1 MKRNKCVYEY
11 RLPESEGGH
20 TYYVGQGNYRRPYRS
35 HPYRGH
41 KENLCIKPTDK
52 NQIVIIKKN
61 LTEQEAKDLEIELIA
76 KHGRLDLGEGYLLN
90 KTDGGEG
97 INGYIF
103 SEETKR
109 KMSEANKGRN
119 NPNFGKPLSEET
131 KIKISEARK
140 GKPLSEETKIK
151 ISEARKG
158 KPLSEEHRRKL
169 SEAHKGKTRSEETKR
184 KISEAHKGK
193 KISEASKIKLSE
205 ALKGKLLSEEHRR
218 KMSEAHKGKIL
229 SDETRKKISEANKG
243 KIYSEETRRKMSE
256 SNKNRP
262 LVTCIHCGWAS
273 RNSGNINRWHN
284 DNCKHKN
291 CVNLFDL

>member
-41 KENLCIKPTDK
+41 KENPCIKPTDK

-97 INGYIF
+97 VNGYIF
-103 SEETKR
+103 SEENKR
-109 KMSEANKGRN
+109 KLSEALKGKTR
-119 NPNFGKPLSEET
+119 SEET
-131 KIKISEARK
+131 KIKISEAHKGKTHSEEAKRKVSEARK
-140 GKPLSEETKIK
+140 GRKMSEASKIK
-151 ISEARKG
+151 LSEARKG
-158 KPLSEEHRRKL
+158 KPLSEEHKRKL
-169 SEAHKGKTRSEETKR
+169 SEAK
-184 KISEAHKGK
+184 
-193 KISEASKIKLSE
+193 
-205 ALKGKLLSEEHRR
+205 
-218 KMSEAHKGKIL
+218 KGKIL

-256 SNKNRP
+256 ISKNRP
-262 LVTCIHCGWAS
+262 LVTCIHCGESS
-273 RNSGNINRWHN
+273 RNPANINRWHN

>member
-20 TYYVGQGNYRRPYRS
+20 TYYVGQGNCRRPYAA
-35 HPYRGH
+35 HPYKGH
-41 KENLCIKPTDK
+41 KGNPCIKPTDK

-76 KHGRLDLGEGYLLN
+76 KHGRLDIGEGYLIN

-109 KMSEANKGRN
+109 KMSEA
-119 NPNFGKPLSEET
+119 L
-131 KIKISEARK
+131 K
-140 GKPLSEETKIK
+140 GKPLSEEHKRKLSKAHKGKTLSEEHRRKMSEARKGKTHSEEAKRKVSEARKGRKMSEASKIK
-151 ISEARKG
+151 LSEARKG
-158 KPLSEEHRRKL
+158 KPLSEEHKRKL
-169 SEAHKGKTRSEETKR
+169 SEAK
-184 KISEAHKGK
+184 
-193 KISEASKIKLSE
+193 
-205 ALKGKLLSEEHRR
+205 
-218 KMSEAHKGKIL
+218 KGKIL

-262 LVTCIHCGWAS
+262 LVTCIHCGEAS
-273 RNSGNINRWHN
+273 KNPGNINRWHN
-284 DNCKHKN
+284 DNCKHKK

>member
-41 KENLCIKPTDK
+41 KENPCIKPTDK

-97 INGYIF
+97 VNGYIF
-103 SEETKR
+103 SEENKR
-109 KMSEANKGRN
+109 KLSEALKGKTR
-119 NPNFGKPLSEET
+119 SEET
-131 KIKISEARK
+131 KIKISEAHK
-140 GKPLSEETKIK
+140 GKT
-151 ISEARKG
+151 
-158 KPLSEEHRRKL
+158 LSEEHRRKL
-169 SEAHKGKTRSEETKR
+169 SEAHKGK
-184 KISEAHKGK
+184 IF
-193 KISEASKIKLSE
+193 
-205 ALKGKLLSEEHRR
+205 
-218 KMSEAHKGKIL
+218 
-229 SDETRKKISEANKG
+229 
-243 KIYSEETRRKMSE
+243 SEETRRKMSE
-256 SNKNRP
+256 ISKNRP
-262 LVTCIHCGWAS
+262 LVTCIHCGESS
-273 RNSGNINRWHN
+273 RNPANINRWHN

>member
-20 TYYVGQGNYRRPYRS
+20 TYYVGQGNYDRPYAT

-41 KENLCIKPTDK
+41 KGNPCIKPTDK

-97 INGYIF
+97 VNGYIF
-103 SEETKR
+103 SEENKR
-109 KMSEANKGRN
+109 KLSEALKGKTR
-119 NPNFGKPLSEET
+119 SEET
-131 KIKISEARK
+131 KIKISEAHK
-140 GKPLSEETKIK
+140 GKT
-151 ISEARKG
+151 
-158 KPLSEEHRRKL
+158 LSEEHRRKL
-169 SEAHKGKTRSEETKR
+169 SEAHKGK
-184 KISEAHKGK
+184 IF
-193 KISEASKIKLSE
+193 
-205 ALKGKLLSEEHRR
+205 
-218 KMSEAHKGKIL
+218 
-229 SDETRKKISEANKG
+229 
-243 KIYSEETRRKMSE
+243 SEETRRKMSE
-256 SNKNRP
+256 ISKNRP
-262 LVTCIHCGWAS
+262 LVTCIHCGESS
-273 RNSGNINRWHN
+273 RNPANINRWHN

>member
-1 MKRNKCVYEY
+1 MYEY

-41 KENLCIKPTDK
+41 KENPCIKPTDK

-97 INGYIF
+97 VNGYIF
-103 SEETKR
+103 SEENKR
-109 KMSEANKGRN
+109 KLSEALKGKTR
-119 NPNFGKPLSEET
+119 SEET
-131 KIKISEARK
+131 KIKISEAHK
-140 GKPLSEETKIK
+140 GKS
-151 ISEARKG
+151 
-158 KPLSEEHRRKL
+158 LSEEHRRKL
-169 SEAHKGKTRSEETKR
+169 SEAHKGK
-184 KISEAHKGK
+184 IF
-193 KISEASKIKLSE
+193 
-205 ALKGKLLSEEHRR
+205 
-218 KMSEAHKGKIL
+218 
-229 SDETRKKISEANKG
+229 
-243 KIYSEETRRKMSE
+243 SEETRRKMSE
-256 SNKNRP
+256 ISKNRP
-262 LVTCIHCGWAS
+262 LVTCIHCGESS
-273 RNSGNINRWHN
+273 RNPANINRWHN

>member
-20 TYYVGQGNYRRPYRS
+20 TYYVGQGNYDRPYAT

-41 KENLCIKPTDK
+41 KGNPCIKPTDK

-90 KTDGGEG
+90 RTDGGEG

-109 KMSEANKGRN
+109 KMSEA
-119 NPNFGKPLSEET
+119 L
-131 KIKISEARK
+131 
-140 GKPLSEETKIK
+140 
-151 ISEARKG
+151 KG
-158 KPLSEEHRRKL
+158 KPLSEEHKRKL
-169 SEAHKGKTRSEETKR
+169 SEAK
-184 KISEAHKGK
+184 
-193 KISEASKIKLSE
+193 
-205 ALKGKLLSEEHRR
+205 
-218 KMSEAHKGKIL
+218 KGKIL

-262 LVTCIHCGWAS
+262 LVTCIHCGEAS
-273 RNSGNINRWHN
+273 KNPGNINRWHN